1 MATLKQRMHKKN
13 SSGSYDTVHLETSS
27 SLVLRPSGRTVEQD
41 LADYLPKT
49 QASDTPPSTLK
60 SASLIVGTSKAW
72 IGINE
77 TPEEL
82 IFMGSELNIGTINGL
97 TVDQILDKMVEKKI
111 GIAGGA
117 GPGSGG
123 LTFDPHKITV
133 GTRVNQFGG
142 TSWIVAHKT
151 ATRLYLASEHIF
163 TLAVKFGDSNAY
175 LGSNLQLHARGFND
189 IFSDYEKSWMV
200 ANPDNGDLIGPMS
213 YKQLNGG
220 FSYFNSD
227 SRRACDN
234 KVYWTS
240 SRDSGYVCCVNTDG
254 SLYLSNPSDARGF
267 RPFVCLSL

>member
-111 GIAGGA
+111 GIAGGGSV

-123 LTFDPHKITV
+123 LTFDPHTITV

-142 TSWIVAHKT
+142 TSWIVVHKT

-163 TLAVKFGDSNAY
+163 TN
-175 LGSNLQLHARGFND
+175 N
-189 IFSDYEKSWMV
+189 I
-200 ANPDNGDLIGPMS
+200 
-213 YKQLNGG
+213 
-220 FSYFNSD
+220 
-227 SRRACDN
+227 
-234 KVYWTS
+234 
-240 SRDSGYVCCVNTDG
+240 
-254 SLYLSNPSDARGF
+254 
-267 RPFVCLSL
+267 